1 MEVVQKIHSET
12 TKIVNAPDLKSKLAA
27 QGIMIE
33 TNAPADFA
41 RAIREDNARWGK
53 VIREAGIKGE

>member
-1 MEVVQKIHSET
+1 M
-12 TKIVNAPDLKSKLAA
+12 KIVNAAELKSKLAA

-33 TNAPADFA
+33 TNSPAEFA

-53 VIREAGIKGE
+53 VIQRSGDQR